1 METGKPLRVL
11 VVEDDRDTAYTISR
25 LLAKQFAAEV
35 DTALTLQEAR
45 QFLADNHYDIVTLDH
60 QLPDGDG
67 ISLLDELR
75 LRDGHARGIVITG
88 HGDEL
93 VAVRAFKEGAA
104 GYVVKDARMATMLK
118 DAFNKAIA
126 SIELETALKALDES
140 REELTLIADNVP
152 LLIAHI
158 GADRRY
164 IYVNKKYS
172 TWMLGTAESF
182 VGKNVSDVIGEQAYA
197 VIGPQIDRVLK
208 GERVTFV
215 HSFPGVGREGT
226 LKILLVPHVNE
237 KSEVQDYFFFGEDVE
252 HSQDA

>member
-1 METGKPLRVL
+1 MDESGISAL
-11 VVEDDRDTAYTISR
+11 VVEDDSDMALQLKRILVNRFPAEAQIAGDLEEAR
-25 LLAKQFAAEV
+25 RMMAAE
-35 DTALTLQEAR
+35 
-45 QFLADNHYDIVTLDH
+45 QFDIITLDYM
-60 QLPDGDG
+60 LPDGEG
-67 ISLLDELR
+67 LTLLEQITSQDDYTR
-75 LRDGHARGIVITG
+75 VIMVTG
-88 HGDEL
+88 HGDEET
-93 VAVRAFKEGAA
+93 AVRSFHMRAS

-182 VGKNVSDVIGEQAYA
+182 VGKHVSDVIGEQAYA

-252 HSQDA
+252 HPQDA